1 MRKVVI
7 IALILIF
14 STRIF
19 SQKVTVKITRTKGI
33 ADCEWSI
40 LDSGFFQIIDGKE
53 YSGGGT
59 AVFSLDANK
68 RYFFFVS
75 VKGLPREDTL
85 FYSLSVENEP
95 VLRVEV
101 NESSGDHF
109 YPFFTGIREDR
120 EAKITGGTDADIS
133 DFPWQVFLEARDF
146 TCGGSLI
153 GSNWVITAAHCATD
167 DNGVPISP
175 NEMDVIVGANN
186 PRDPSQGKKYN
197 VTRVIVHE
205 DFNSGTLDNDI
216 ALLRLEYP
224 VDYINASPV
233 RLVSARNA
241 AEGATDPGVM
251 SWVTGYGMIKVNPAT
266 YPTILQKVQL
276 PIISRSQALVVWKD
290 IPETDLMAGYRNGN
304 KDACIGD
311 SGGPL
316 VVPVQDEYKLAG
328 LVSWGSKTCNTYGA
342 YTRISDFET
351 WINLKTGI
359 DISLLAPLPSGDT
372 IICPGTGTSNYYASP
387 VSGATGYQ
395 WQIYPANAGI
405 IRGSSNTATVNWDPG
420 FKGSADI
427 SLRVFTATTHS
438 DLSKLK
444 VSVANNTRILKQS
457 HDTIMCAKKSIT
469 LKTESEGYRLTYS
482 WYKNQTLVQ
491 SGSSPGLSFSSLTE
505 NDSGIYI
512 CRVTGYCGTAI
523 SDGIDLKVLP
533 VTEITSISPDIEAGN
548 GDDIQLEVK
557 AKGDNLSYQWIKNDL
572 PLSGGS
578 DPVLGIHGAKA
589 EDIGLYQVVV
599 TGTCGIR
606 SSVNVYLYVRKP
618 TGMDDPGIYVWPTL
632 VRNEVNVAV
641 NNVYSYNIALNG
653 YDGRLILDKKA
664 CRYKTVLDFTNV
676 QPGIYFITIYN
687 RNFRK
692 SVKIIRDQ

>member
-1 MRKVVI
+1 
-7 IALILIF
+7 
-14 STRIF
+14 
-19 SQKVTVKITRTKGI
+19 
-33 ADCEWSI
+33 
-40 LDSGFFQIIDGKE
+40 
-53 YSGGGT
+53 
-59 AVFSLDANK
+59 
-68 RYFFFVS
+68 
-75 VKGLPREDTL
+75 
-85 FYSLSVENEP
+85 
-95 VLRVEV
+95 
-101 NESSGDHF
+101 
-109 YPFFTGIREDR
+109 
-120 EAKITGGTDADIS
+120 
-133 DFPWQVFLEARDF
+133 
-146 TCGGSLI
+146 
-153 GSNWVITAAHCATD
+153 
-167 DNGVPISP
+167 
-175 NEMDVIVGANN
+175 
-186 PRDPSQGKKYN
+186 
-197 VTRVIVHE
+197 
-205 DFNSGTLDNDI
+205 
-216 ALLRLEYP
+216 
-224 VDYINASPV
+224 
-233 RLVSARNA
+233 
-241 AEGATDPGVM
+241 
-251 SWVTGYGMIKVNPAT
+251 
-266 YPTILQKVQL
+266 
-276 PIISRSQALVVWKD
+276 
-290 IPETDLMAGYRNGN
+290 
-304 KDACIGD
+304 
-311 SGGPL
+311 
-316 VVPVQDEYKLAG
+316 
-328 LVSWGSKTCNTYGA
+328 
-342 YTRISDFET
+342 
-351 WINLKTGI
+351 
-359 DISLLAPLPSGDT
+359 
-372 IICPGTGTSNYYASP
+372 
-387 VSGATGYQ
+387 
-395 WQIYPANAGI
+395 
-405 IRGSSNTATVNWDPG
+405 
-420 FKGSADI
+420 
-427 SLRVFTATTHS
+427 
-438 DLSKLK
+438 
-444 VSVANNTRILKQS
+444 
-457 HDTIMCAKKSIT
+457 MCAKKSIT